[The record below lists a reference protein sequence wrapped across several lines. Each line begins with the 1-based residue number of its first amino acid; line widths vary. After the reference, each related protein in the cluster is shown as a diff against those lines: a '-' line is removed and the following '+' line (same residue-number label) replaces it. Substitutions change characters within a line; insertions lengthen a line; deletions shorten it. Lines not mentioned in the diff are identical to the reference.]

1 MTLLDEVKEEIKV
14 TWDDEDARLQ
24 RMIERAKTYLNDLA
38 GAKLNFEE
46 EGVPKDLL
54 LARCRYVYNNA
65 AEYFEDNFQSDIV
78 RLQYQVGIQEMLKAG
93 DDDAK

>member
-1 MTLLDEVKEEIKV
+1 MLEEVKSELRI
-14 TWDDEDARLQ
+14 TWDDEDIRLQ
-24 RMIERAKTYLNDLA
+24 GLIERAKAYLNDLA
-38 GAKLNFEE
+38 GAKLDFEE

-65 AEYFEDNFQSDIV
+65 AEYFEENFHSEIV

-93 DDDAK
+93 DDDAE